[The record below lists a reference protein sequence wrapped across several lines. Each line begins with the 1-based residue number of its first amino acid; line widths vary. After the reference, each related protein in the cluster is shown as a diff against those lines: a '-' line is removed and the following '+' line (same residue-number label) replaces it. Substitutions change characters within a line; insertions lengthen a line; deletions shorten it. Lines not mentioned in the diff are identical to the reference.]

1 MKKERR
7 RFSKEEYLARQ
18 LKVRQSMNASNVDAL
33 IIYDPANMFW
43 LTGYDGWSFYVH
55 QCVIISTDGDL
66 FWYGRGIDAKGAE
79 LTTDL
84 ELKNILSYPDDYVMT
99 P

>member
-7 RFSKEEYLARQ
+7 RFSKEEYLIRQ
-18 LKVRQSMNASNVDAL
+18 LKVRESMNASNVDAL

-55 QCVIISTDGDL
+55 QCVVISQMVIFLVWQRD
-66 FWYGRGIDAKGAE
+66 DAKVLTHYRSRLKISLY
-79 LTTDL
+79 LTT
-84 ELKNILSYPDDYVMT
+84 T
-99 P
+99 